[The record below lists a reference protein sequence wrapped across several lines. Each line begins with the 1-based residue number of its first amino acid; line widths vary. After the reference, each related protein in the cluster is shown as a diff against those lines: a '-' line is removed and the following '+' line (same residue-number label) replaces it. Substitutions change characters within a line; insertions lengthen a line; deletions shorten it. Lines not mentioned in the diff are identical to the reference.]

1 MTVNLSRREARDLG
15 AIVTWARDL
24 ESEWAAQANKVVE
37 PWFRGHKD
45 IDWFLTP
52 GLYRQ
57 GRHDDVVEDEDSMF
71 ALFQQRLLAH
81 ENSGRAGNHWD
92 CYFLAQHYGVP
103 TRLLDWTRGSMIAT
117 YFALAEDFER
127 PEFTYERVQAMSDL
141 RVSEFCADAGRPS
154 PIKPRP
160 APTSRESDLR
170 RQLVKDL
177 KPGVI
182 WALRPESLGEAFFSE
197 PAVYTTDHV
206 FFGRWLPAGV
216 TRGVPRHFRYGKRR
230 RSNAGPIAIFPP
242 LIDRRMVAQRAAFTC
257 HGASTS
263 TLEGFAKTHPKIDLA
278 RITIP
283 ADWKVV
289 LWHQL
294 WMAGLSRDVI
304 FPELQSAA
312 SVVTRENW
320 AQPSKKA
327 VSKKPTKKAGRVK
340 RR

>member
-1 MTVNLSRREARDLG
+1 MSVEQSDRDACDLG

-24 ESEWAAQANKVVE
+24 ESAWASRTNKLVE
-37 PWFRGHKD
+37 PWFRGHRD
-45 IDWFLTP
+45 IEWSLLP
-52 GLYRQ
+52 GFYRRA
-57 GRHDDVVEDEDSMF
+57 GSDDVCDDEDSMF
-71 ALFQQRLLAH
+71 LVFQQRLPAH
-81 ENSGRAGNHWD
+81 ENCGRAGNHWD

-141 RVSEFCADAGRPS
+141 RVAKFQKDMKRPVSVRPRPS
-154 PIKPRP
+154 PGPRE
-160 APTSRESDLR
+160 TELR
-170 RQLVKDL
+170 KSLVERL

-182 WALRPESLGEAFFSE
+182 WALRPESLGEAFFSH
-197 PAVYTTDHV
+197 PAVYTTDNE
-206 FFGRWLPAGV
+206 FFAHWLPPKV
-216 TRGVPRHFRYGKRR
+216 EPGVPSTFKDGKTRR
-230 RSNAGPIAIFPP
+230 TNEGPIAIVPP
-242 LIDRRMVAQRAAFTC
+242 LIDRRMVAQRAVFTC

-263 TLEGFAKTHPKIDLA
+263 TLDDLATRRPKIDLA
-278 RITIP
+278 WIRIP
-283 ADWKVV
+283 ADWKIV

-294 WMAGLSRDVI
+294 WMAGLTRDVV